1 MPCVASCIDHSL
13 LRPLQTAFLPRL
25 IFAPRGVAKDP
36 PRFAPCHHRPVPLL
50 TRRLASHIST
60 GSPALGWSRTVSLPQ
75 PPRSPAK
82 CIDEYIEQRVRAAEA
97 KEEALIDERL
107 VAIVERMFDRC
118 MADGQYRQAVG
129 IALESRRIDRLEQS
143 ILQSDDVMATLQYTL
158 NASLKLVASREFRT
172 QVRCCAPSPLPPPP
186 PHAPPSRIARIAPIT
201 RAGHSRRPTVLPAS
215 PRLGPNPFNA
225 QRSHTGCHT
234 LVLFPPLSPPI
245 FGWLAR
251 AITHGALDPPPTH
264 TGAQGAGE
272 AVHGLR
278 HRVGLRLRLHVPDV
292 P

>member
-1 MPCVASCIDHSL
+1 
-13 LRPLQTAFLPRL
+13 
-25 IFAPRGVAKDP
+25 
-36 PRFAPCHHRPVPLL
+36 VPLL

-186 PHAPPSRIARIAPIT
+186 ASRAALTNRPHRSHHKSRSLSPTHRAPRLASSRSQPVQCAAQPHRLSHARALPAALSANLWL
-201 RAGHSRRPTVLPAS
+201 AGPCHHSRR
-215 PRLGPNPFNA
+215 LGPSP
-225 QRSHTGCHT
+225 HT
-234 LVLFPPLSPPI
+234 
-245 FGWLAR
+245 
-251 AITHGALDPPPTH
+251 
-264 TGAQGAGE
+264 
-272 AVHGLR
+272 
-278 HRVGLRLRLHVPDV
+278 HRCSRCW
-292 P
+292 